1 MKKIYSLLLF
11 CFFITNVF
19 AQLDTTRYFIESD
32 GKKTERSKASYL
44 RVVVKQ
50 EKLWE
55 VYDLYLPNGDLQM
68 HGTFLD
74 RELQKREGE
83 FHYFSR
89 AGKLSSNGTY
99 KNGLMQGAW
108 KYWYGS
114 GHLKDSVIYLDGAAI
129 GQSTSW
135 YDDGKT
141 MISRRFDTEGKG
153 NGQYQMFYPN
163 GALRDSGAY
172 INSHREGPWIY
183 LRPDGSTAS
192 TVIYQKDSATQIQYF
207 DKKGK
212 PEKKSYAEKEASY
225 KGGEGAWNQYLGRRI
240 TELNSI
246 PHAEQY
252 DGSCSILFAIDEEG
266 NVVNIEAVDYDN
278 ELLAAAIKDM
288 IRESRKWEPAIEFN
302 LPAKAWR
309 RQNFRFSADR

>member
-11 CFFITNVF
+11 YFFVANAF

-50 EKLWE
+50 EKLYE

-74 RELQKREGE
+74 QELQKREGE
-83 FHYFSR
+83 FHFFSR
-89 AGKLSSNGTY
+89 AGKLSSQCNY
-99 KNGLMQGAW
+99 KNGLKSGVSR
-108 KYWYGS
+108 YWYGS
-114 GHLKDSVIYLDGAAI
+114 GRLKDSVNYLNDAAV

-135 YDDGKT
+135 YEDGNI
-141 MISRRFDTEGKG
+141 MINRNFDIDGKG
-153 NGQYQMFYPN
+153 NGQYQMLYPN
-163 GALRDSGAY
+163 GANRDSGTY
-172 INSHREGPWIY
+172 MNNQREGPWKFF
-183 LRPDGSTAS
+183 RPDGSTAA
-192 TVIYQKDSATQIQYF
+192 TVIFQKDSATQIQYF

-212 PEKKSYAEKEASY
+212 PEKKSFAEKEAAY

-240 TELNSI
+240 TELNGI
-246 PHAEQY
+246 THAEQY

-266 NVVNIEAVDYDN
+266 NVVDVEAVDYDN

-288 IRESRKWEPAIEFN
+288 IRESRKWEPTIQFN